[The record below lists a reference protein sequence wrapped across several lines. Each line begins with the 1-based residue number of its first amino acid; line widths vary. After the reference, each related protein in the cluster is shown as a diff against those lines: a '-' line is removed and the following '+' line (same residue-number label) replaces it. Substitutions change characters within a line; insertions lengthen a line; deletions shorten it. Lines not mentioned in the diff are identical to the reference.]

1 MVLCHDK
8 LILLACGALFHMAC
22 GCSPNAPQEE
32 ASRPLSRPLAS
43 ILSECGLCHSTKEA
57 QRGPILHGMDAW
69 YLLAQIQKFHT
80 GIRGQNPDN
89 RSEHLMGVA
98 VRKAGSPKEMAALSQ
113 WFADQN
119 PMPAI
124 PTVRGD
130 LANGKILYAT
140 RCASCHGEK
149 GEGKREL
156 SSPSLNQLEGWY
168 FLDQMRKFRSGMRG
182 KNPLDTAGQAMVAA
196 VADFSPAQLR
206 DVVAFAVDAFGLPK
220 APSSRKPLPRR
231 PIESNA
237 SRE

>member
-1 MVLCHDK
+1 MMPGK
-8 LILLACGALFHMAC
+8 ETMIPLACGVLFCMAF
-22 GCSPNAPQEE
+22 GCSSNAPQEG
-32 ASRPLSRPLAS
+32 ASSSLDRPLGST
-43 ILSECGLCHSTKEA
+43 LSACALCHSTKEA

-80 GIRGQNPDN
+80 GIRGQNPKN

-98 VRKAGSPKEMAALSQ
+98 IRKIGSKQEMTSLSQ
-113 WFADQN
+113 WFANQK

-149 GEGKREL
+149 AEGKREL
-156 SSPSLNQLEGWY
+156 SSPSLSQLEGWY

-182 KNPLDTAGQAMVAA
+182 KHPLDTAGQAMVAA